1 MQPCVQPGLLPDPQ
15 YLSVYSHKLYL
26 YQGILF
32 KAHSY
37 TENFSRYL
45 RTNQLNIDKVLREDF
60 NAIQY
65 YGAFR
70 FQQEQDLTLF
80 LLKFS

>member
-1 MQPCVQPGLLPDPQ
+1 MQTSDYP
-15 YLSVYSHKLYL
+15 YALY
-26 YQGILF
+26 ILTLD
-32 KAHSY
+32 KDDIRRPMSY
-37 TENFSRYL
+37 AKNFSRYIN
-45 RTNQLNIDKVLREDF
+45 TNQLHIDKVLREEF

-65 YGAFR
+65 RGAFR

>member
-1 MQPCVQPGLLPDPQ
+1 M
-15 YLSVYSHKLYL
+15 
-26 YQGILF
+26 
-32 KAHSY
+32 SY
-37 TENFSRYL
+37 AKNFSWYL
-45 RTNQLNIDKVLREDF
+45 NSNQLNIDKVLHEDF

>member
-1 MQPCVQPGLLPDPQ
+1 MDPQ
-15 YLSVYSHKLYL
+15 YLFVYPHVLYM
-26 YQGILF
+26 YSGTTFQ
-32 KAHSY
+32 AHSY
-37 TENFSRYL
+37 TKNFSWYL

-65 YGAFR
+65 YEAFR
-70 FQQEQDLTLF
+70 FQQAQDLTLF